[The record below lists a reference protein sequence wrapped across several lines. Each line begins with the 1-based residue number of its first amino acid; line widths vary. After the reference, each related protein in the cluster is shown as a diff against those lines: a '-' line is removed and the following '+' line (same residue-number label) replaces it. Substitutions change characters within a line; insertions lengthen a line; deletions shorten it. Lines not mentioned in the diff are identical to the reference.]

1 MLLLEYSG
9 DKYGNK
15 PDYTISK
22 VDGIKTLPTR
32 PIGGGS
38 QPTNPKTITLKPVA
52 TNVIKPVNPSI
63 PIQFKPDSNLPIIK
77 PELEPNIPII
87 KPKNQRLLQ
96 KVRRRKQIESKS
108 TSPTTSPIETKPL
121 LSETNIYEINESYP
135 LITTEEKNKNY
146 VFIIVAIIVLILLF
160 IRK

>member
-1 MLLLEYSG
+1 MLLLLEYSG

-63 PIQFKPDSNLPIIK
+63 PIQYKPDSNLPIIK
-77 PELEPNIPII
+77 PEPEPNITII
-87 KPKNQRLLQ
+87 KP
-96 KVRRRKQIESKS
+96 IESKP

>member
-63 PIQFKPDSNLPIIK
+63 PIHYK
-77 PELEPNIPII
+77 PEPEQNIPII
-87 KPKNQRLLQ
+87 KP
-96 KVRRRKQIESKS
+96 IESKP
-108 TSPTTSPIETKPL
+108 TSPTTSPIKTKPL
-121 LSETNIYEINESYP
+121 LSETNIYETNESYP
-135 LITTEEKNKNY
+135 LITTEEKIKNY
-146 VFIIVAIIVLILLF
+146 VFIIIAIIILILLF